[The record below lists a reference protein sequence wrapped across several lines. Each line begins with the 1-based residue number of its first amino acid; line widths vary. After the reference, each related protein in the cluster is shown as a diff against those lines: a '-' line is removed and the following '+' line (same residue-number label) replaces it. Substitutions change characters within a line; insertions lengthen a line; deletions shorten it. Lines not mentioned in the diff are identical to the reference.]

1 MNGLVQD
8 IEAGAAGTRRNVIDT
23 ATEPARLCT
32 ICGPSSHRDGVVEV
46 IPADADADAE
56 TDTERLDGRTAQ

>member
-32 ICGPSSHRDGVVEV
+32 ICGPSSHRDGVVDV
-46 IPADADADAE
+46 APADAE